1 MSSAVPA
8 FKLILQA
15 REIMADAEGKWLP
28 WTARAFCST
37 SIPFR
42 IQLQL
47 QLYVQIYLPVP
58 LQFIYPLD
66 LIGQVTNATRL
77 QADKIPEALE
87 GFSLDGLPHSFEELK
102 LALQNT
108 GAVAVDLYNE
118 AKDTVFLLVEEKAKK
133 QKKTAE
139 NKKLA
144 LSFGSKME
152 FQKLRSS
159 KALEVVW
166 RVRRLL

>member
-1 MSSAVPA
+1 
-8 FKLILQA
+8 
-15 REIMADAEGKWLP
+15 MADAEGKWLP
-28 WTARAFCST
+28 WTAFCST
-37 SIPFR
+37 STPFR

-47 QLYVQIYLPVP
+47 PLQLHVLIYSPVL
-58 LQFIYPLD
+58 LQFIYLLD

-139 NKKLA
+139 NKKQA